1 MHPFAVPMLLAL
13 IGAILSLVAEKACIV
28 PKSAREGKRGSFLLR
43 LGVWFWIYAPFLL
56 VTARPIFSLALALAL
71 FVTLIL
77 VNNAKY
83 ESLKEP
89 FIFQDYDYFLDTIRC
104 PRLFLPFFGVK
115 AFLLASLI
123 IGAALAL
130 FLWEEPPRERFAPS
144 GQLEAVALLLLLG
157 AGLVRLSPRVRISLD
172 PVRDLEKFGYLNC
185 LYLYARAQ
193 KGFPRAVSPL
203 TTGAI
208 YAKRSGVTQLP
219 HLVAVQ
225 SESFFD
231 PRPLWAGID
240 KNVLAELDVLQRESV
255 LSGSLLVPARGA
267 NTIRTEFAFLTGI
280 EERELGIHRFNPYR
294 AIAHGWKVSALPG
307 LLKDLGYTTIC
318 LHPYMGSFYFRD
330 KIFPGM
336 GFDHFQDVRSFANAP
351 RDGAYIADV
360 ALARRILET
369 LEKAKTPLFILA
381 ITMENHGPLQLEHMD
396 ENRAKAFYTEDLPK
410 DLEELSVYL
419 RHLKNANR
427 MIGTL
432 RASFDANPHPVSL
445 CWYGDHI
452 PIMPNVYGK
461 FGEPKGI
468 VPYALW
474 NNQEL
479 ACGRLATPET
489 TTLYA
494 HELARYWLKSA
505 GLCQEGKKWPHPAPC
520 RISCQTRFR
529 SG

>member
-1 MHPFAVPMLLAL
+1 MLFHPFAAPLLLAL
-13 IGAILSLVAEKACIV
+13 AGAILSLVAEKACIV
-28 PKSAREGKRGSFLLR
+28 PKSARKGTCGSLLLR
-43 LGVWFWIYAPFLL
+43 LGIWFWAYAPFLL
-56 VTARPIFSLALALAL
+56 LTGRPIFSLALALAL

-83 ESLKEP
+83 ASLKEP

-115 AFLLASLI
+115 AFLAASLI

-130 FLWEEPPRERFAPS
+130 FLWEEPPKERFVPS
-144 GQLEAVALLLLLG
+144 GQLGTVIFLLLLG
-157 AGLVRLSPRVRISLD
+157 AGLARLSSKVRISLD
-172 PVRDLEKFGYLNC
+172 PVRDLEDFGYLNC

-193 KGFPRAVSPL
+193 GTFPRAVSPL
-203 TTGAI
+203 ASEKVCARTRRAAG
-208 YAKRSGVTQLP
+208 KQLP

-240 KNVLAELDVLQRESV
+240 RNVLAELDALQRESV
-255 LSGSLLVPARGA
+255 LSGNLVVPARGA

-294 AIAHGWKVSALPG
+294 AIAHGWRVSALPG

-336 GFDHFQDVRSFANAP
+336 GFGHFQDIRSFAHAP
-351 RDGAYIADV
+351 RDGAYIADE
-360 ALARRILET
+360 ALAGRILET
-369 LEKAKTPLFILA
+369 LEKAETPLFILA

-396 ENRAKAFYTEDLPK
+396 ESKARAFYTEVLPEG
-410 DLEELSVYL
+410 LEELSVYL
-419 RHLKNANR
+419 RHLENANR

-432 RASFDANPHPVSL
+432 RASLDANPRPISL

-452 PIMPNVYGK
+452 PIMPRAYAT
-461 FGEPKGI
+461 FGEPEGT

-474 NNQEL
+474 NNKVL
-479 ACGRLATPET
+479 ACKRQTTLET
-489 TTLYA
+489 TTLNA
-494 HELARYWLKSA
+494 HELAGYWLDCA
-505 GLCQEGKKWPHPAPC
+505 GLCE
-520 RISCQTRFR
+520 
-529 SG
+529 

>member
-1 MHPFAVPMLLAL
+1 MHPFAVPLLLAL
-13 IGAILSLVAEKACIV
+13 IGAILSLVAEKAFIV
-28 PKSAREGKRGSFLLR
+28 PKSARKGQRGSLLLR
-43 LGVWFWIYAPFLL
+43 LGVWFFAYAPLVL
-56 VTARPIFSLALALAL
+56 VTGRPIFSLALALAL

-130 FLWEEPPRERFAPS
+130 FLWEEPPKTKFAPS
-144 GQLEAVALLLLLG
+144 GQLGAVILLLLVG
-157 AGLVRLSPRVRISLD
+157 TGLVRLSCRVRISLD
-172 PVRDLEKFGYLNC
+172 PIRDLEELGYLNC

-203 TTGAI
+203 TSEETYARARSATARLSGAT
-208 YAKRSGVTQLP
+208 RLP

-225 SESFFD
+225 SESFVD
-231 PRPLWAGID
+231 PRSLWAGINR
-240 KNVLAELDVLQRESV
+240 NVLAELDTLQRESV
-255 LSGSLLVPARGA
+255 LSGNLLVPARGA

-280 EERELGIHRFNPYR
+280 AERELGIHRFNPYR
-294 AIAHGWKVSALPG
+294 AIAHGWKVKALPG
-307 LLKDLGYTTIC
+307 LLQGLGYTTIC

-336 GFDHFQDVRSFANAP
+336 GFEQFLDIRSFAHAP
-351 RDGAYIADV
+351 KDGAYIADE
-360 ALARRILET
+360 ALARRILEA
-369 LEKAKTPLFILA
+369 LEKATTPLFILA

-396 ENRAKAFYTEDLPK
+396 ENKAKSFYTEELPK
-410 DLEELSVYL
+410 GLEELSVYL
-419 RHLKNANR
+419 RHLENANH

-432 RASFDANPHPVSL
+432 RESLDANPHPISL

-452 PIMPNVYGK
+452 PIMPRAYAA
-461 FGEPKGI
+461 FGEPRGT

-474 NNQEL
+474 NNKALVRE
-479 ACGRLATPET
+479 RFVTNRT
-489 TTLYA
+489 RTLSA
-494 HELARYWLKSA
+494 HELAGHWLGCA
-505 GLCQEGKKWPHPAPC
+505 GLCQEG
-520 RISCQTRFR
+520 
-529 SG
+529 

>member
-1 MHPFAVPMLLAL
+1 MGKPRNLDHPHKHPGRPDHAFPS
-13 IGAILSLVAEKACIV
+13 ICIA
-28 PKSAREGKRGSFLLR
+28 SAPGPGWSHPVHCC
-43 LGVWFWIYAPFLL
+43 G
-56 VTARPIFSLALALAL
+56 L

-130 FLWEEPPRERFAPS
+130 FLWEEPPKTRFAPS
-144 GQLEAVALLLLLG
+144 GQLGTVILLLLVGTL
-157 AGLVRLSPRVRISLD
+157 LVRLTPKARISLD
-172 PVRDLEKFGYLNC
+172 PLRDLEELGYLNC

-193 KGFPRAVSPL
+193 KGFPEAVSPL
-203 TTGAI
+203 TSEEAYARARSATARLGGAT
-208 YAKRSGVTQLP
+208 RFP

-231 PRPLWAGID
+231 PRPLWTGID
-240 KNVLAELDVLQRESV
+240 RSVLADLDALQRESE

-294 AIAHGWKVSALPG
+294 AIAHGWRVSALPG

-318 LHPYMGSFYFRD
+318 LHPYMGSFYFRG
-330 KIFPGM
+330 KIFPQM
-336 GFDHFQDVRSFANAP
+336 GFDHFLDIRSFAHAP
-351 RDGAYIADV
+351 KDGAYIADE
-360 ALARRILET
+360 ALARRILEA
-369 LEKAKTPLFILA
+369 LEKATTPLFILA

-396 ENRAKAFYTEDLPK
+396 ENKAKAFYTKDLPK
-410 DLEELSVYL
+410 GLEELSVYL
-419 RHLKNANR
+419 RHLENANR

-432 RASFDANPHPVSL
+432 HASLDANLHPISL

-452 PIMPNVYGK
+452 PIMPKAYET
-461 FGEPKGI
+461 FGEPEGS

-474 NNQEL
+474 NNKAL
-479 ACGRLATPET
+479 ARKRQTTNRTMRLS
-489 TTLYA
+489 A
-494 HELARYWLKSA
+494 HELAGHWLGCA
-505 GLCQEGKKWPHPAPC
+505 GLCV
-520 RISCQTRFR
+520 
-529 SG
+529 

>member
-1 MHPFAVPMLLAL
+1 MQPFAVPLLLAL
-13 IGAILSLVAEKACIV
+13 IGAISSLVAEEAFIV
-28 PKSAREGKRGSFLLR
+28 PRSAREGMRGPFLLR
-43 LGVWFWIYAPFLL
+43 LGVWFWAYAPLVL
-56 VTARPIFSLALALAL
+56 VTGRPIFSLALALAL

-115 AFLLASLI
+115 AFLAASLI

-130 FLWEEPPRERFAPS
+130 FLWEEPPKARFAPF
-144 GQLEAVALLLLLG
+144 GQLGAVIFLLLLG
-157 AGLVRLSPRVRISLD
+157 TGLVRLTSKVRISLD
-172 PVRDLEKFGYLNC
+172 PVRDLEEFGYLNC
-185 LYLYARAQ
+185 LYLYAKAQ
-193 KGFPRAVSPL
+193 DAFPRAVSPL
-203 TTGAI
+203 TTGAA
-208 YAKRSGVTQLP
+208 YTRLGKTAGKQELP

-231 PRPLWAGID
+231 PRPLWSGID
-240 KNVLAELDVLQRESV
+240 RKVLAELDALQRESE

-294 AIAHGWKVSALPG
+294 AIAHGWGVSALPG
-307 LLKDLGYTTIC
+307 LLKSLGYTTIC

-336 GFDHFQDVRSFANAP
+336 GFDQFQDIRSFANAP
-351 RDGAYIADV
+351 RDGAYIADMT
-360 ALARRILET
+360 LARRILKT
-369 LEKAKTPLFILA
+369 LEKTETPLFILA

-396 ENRAKAFYTEDLPK
+396 ESKAKAFYTKDLPK
-410 DLEELSVYL
+410 GLEELSVYL
-419 RHLKNANR
+419 RHLENANR

-432 RASFDANPHPVSL
+432 HASLDANLHPISL

-452 PIMPNVYGK
+452 PIMPRAYET
-461 FGEPKGI
+461 FGEPEGS

-474 NNQEL
+474 NNKAL
-479 ACGRLATPET
+479 ARKRQTTNRTMRLS
-489 TTLYA
+489 A
-494 HELARYWLKSA
+494 HELAGHWLGCA
-505 GLCQEGKKWPHPAPC
+505 GLCV
-520 RISCQTRFR
+520 
-529 SG
+529 

>member
-1 MHPFAVPMLLAL
+1 MHSHSFALPLLLAL
-13 IGAILSLVAEKACIV
+13 AGAILSIVAEKICIV
-28 PKSAREGKRGSFLLR
+28 PKSAREGKCGSFLLR
-43 LGVWFWIYAPFLL
+43 LGVWFWAYAPLVL
-56 VTARPIFSLALALAL
+56 VTGRPIFSLALALAL

-130 FLWEEPPRERFAPS
+130 FLWEEPPRERFVPS
-144 GQLEAVALLLLLG
+144 GQLGAVVFLLFFG
-157 AGLVRLSPRVRISLD
+157 AGLVRLSCRVRISLD
-172 PVRDLEKFGYLNC
+172 PVRDLEDFGYLNC

-193 KGFPRAVSPL
+193 KGFPGAVSPL
-203 TTGAI
+203 TSEEAC
-208 YAKRSGVTQLP
+208 ARARSTAARQGKVTRLP

-240 KNVLAELDVLQRESV
+240 KNVLAQLDVLQRESV
-255 LSGSLLVPARGA
+255 LSGNLLVPARGA

-294 AIAHGWKVSALPG
+294 AIAHGWKVEALPRLLQG
-307 LLKDLGYTTIC
+307 LGHTTIC

-336 GFDHFQDVRSFANAP
+336 GFDQFQDIRSFAHAP
-351 RDGAYIADV
+351 RDGAYIADE
-360 ALARRILET
+360 ALAARILET
-369 LEKAKTPLFILA
+369 LEKAETPLFILA

-396 ENRAKAFYTEDLPK
+396 ENKAKSFYTEEVPEG
-410 DLEELSVYL
+410 LEELSVYL
-419 RHLKNANR
+419 RHLKNADH

-432 RASFDANPHPVSL
+432 RESLDANPHPVSL

-452 PIMPNVYGK
+452 PIMPRAYET
-461 FGEPKGI
+461 FGEPEGS

-474 NNQEL
+474 NNKVL
-479 ACGRLATPET
+479 ARERQTTSRTMRLS
-489 TTLYA
+489 A
-494 HELARYWLKSA
+494 HELARNWLGCA
-505 GLCQEGKKWPHPAPC
+505 GLCE
-520 RISCQTRFR
+520 
-529 SG
+529 

>member
-28 PKSAREGKRGSFLLR
+28 PKSARKGQRGSLLLR
-43 LGVWFWIYAPFLL
+43 LGVWFFAYAPLVL
-56 VTARPIFSLALALAL
+56 VTGRPVFSLALALAL

-104 PRLFLPFFGVK
+104 PRLFLPFFGVQ

-130 FLWEEPPRERFAPS
+130 FLWEEPPQERFAPS
-144 GQLEAVALLLLLG
+144 GQLGAVVFLLLLG
-157 AGLVRLSPRVRISLD
+157 SGLVRLTPRVRISLD
-172 PVRDLEKFGYLNC
+172 PIRDLEDFGYLNC
-185 LYLYARAQ
+185 LCLYARAQ
-193 KGFPRAVSPL
+193 KSFPRAVSPL
-203 TTGAI
+203 TLNTRTA
-208 YAKRSGVTQLP
+208 YARLGKTAGKQELP

-231 PRPLWAGID
+231 PRPLWLGID
-240 KNVLAELDVLQRESV
+240 RKVLAELDALQRESV
-255 LSGSLLVPARGA
+255 LSGSLIVPARGA

-280 EERELGIHRFNPYR
+280 EERKLGIHRFNPYR
-294 AIAHGWKVSALPG
+294 AIAHGWKVNALPG
-307 LLKDLGYTTIC
+307 LLKGLGYTTIC

-336 GFDHFQDVRSFANAP
+336 GFEQFLDIRSFANAP
-351 RDGAYIADV
+351 RDGAYIADE
-360 ALARRILET
+360 ALAERILET
-369 LEKAKTPLFILA
+369 LEKAETPLFILA
-381 ITMENHGPLQLEHMD
+381 ITMENHGPLQLEHME
-396 ENRAKAFYTEDLPK
+396 ENRAKAFYTKDLPK
-410 DLEELSVYL
+410 GLEELSVYL
-419 RHLKNANR
+419 RHLKNADH

-432 RASFDANPHPVSL
+432 RESFDANPHPLSL

-461 FGEPKGI
+461 FGEPEGS

-474 NNQEL
+474 NNHAL
-479 ACGRLATPET
+479 ADERQT
-489 TTLYA
+489 TNRTRTLSA
-494 HELARYWLKSA
+494 HVLARHWLERA
-505 GLCQEGKKWPHPAPC
+505 GLCE
-520 RISCQTRFR
+520 
-529 SG
+529 

>member
-1 MHPFAVPMLLAL
+1 MHSHPFALPLLLAL
-13 IGAILSLVAEKACIV
+13 AGAILSIVAEKICIV

-56 VTARPIFSLALALAL
+56 VTDRPIFSLALALAL

-104 PRLFLPFFGVK
+104 PRLFLPFFGVQ
-115 AFLLASLI
+115 AFLAASLI
-123 IGAALAL
+123 IGAALVF
-130 FLWEEPPRERFAPS
+130 FLWEEPPKERFAPS
-144 GQLEAVALLLLLG
+144 GQLGAVILLLLVG
-157 AGLVRLSPRVRISLD
+157 TGLVRLSSRVRISLD
-172 PVRDLEKFGYLNC
+172 PVQDLEDFGYLNG

-208 YAKRSGVTQLP
+208 YAKRSGVTRLP

-231 PRPLWAGID
+231 PRPLWSGID
-240 KNVLAELDVLQRESV
+240 RNVLAELDVLQRESV

-336 GFDHFQDVRSFANAP
+336 GFDLFQDIRSFAHAR
-351 RDGAYIADV
+351 RDGAYIADE
-360 ALARRILET
+360 ALARRILES

-410 DLEELSVYL
+410 GLEELSAYL

-452 PIMPNVYGK
+452 PIMPRAYAT
-461 FGEPKGI
+461 FGEPEGT

-474 NNQEL
+474 NNKAL
-479 ACGRLATPET
+479 ARERKTTNRTMRLS
-489 TTLYA
+489 A
-494 HELARYWLKSA
+494 HELARHWLACA
-505 GLCQEGKKWPHPAPC
+505 GLCV
-520 RISCQTRFR
+520 
-529 SG
+529 

>member
-13 IGAILSLVAEKACIV
+13 ICAILSLVAEKACIV
-28 PKSAREGKRGSFLLR
+28 PKSARKGQRGSLLLR
-43 LGVWFWIYAPFLL
+43 LGVCFFAYAPLVL
-56 VTARPIFSLALALAL
+56 VTGRPIFSLALALAL

-104 PRLFLPFFGVK
+104 PRLFLPFFGVQ

-130 FLWEEPPRERFAPS
+130 FLWEEPPQERFAPS
-144 GQLEAVALLLLLG
+144 GQLGAVVFLLLLG
-157 AGLVRLSPRVRISLD
+157 SGLVRLTPRVRISLD
-172 PVRDLEKFGYLNC
+172 PVRDLEDFGYLNC
-185 LYLYARAQ
+185 LCLYAKAQ
-193 KGFPRAVSPL
+193 KSFPRAVSPL
-203 TTGAI
+203 TLNTRTA
-208 YAKRSGVTQLP
+208 YARLGKTAGKQELP

-231 PRPLWAGID
+231 PRSLWAGINR
-240 KNVLAELDVLQRESV
+240 NVLAELDTLQRESV
-255 LSGSLLVPARGA
+255 LSGNLLVPARGA

-280 EERELGIHRFNPYR
+280 AERELGIHRFNPYR
-294 AIAHGWKVSALPG
+294 AIAHGWKVKALPG
-307 LLKDLGYTTIC
+307 LLQGLGYTTIC

-336 GFDHFQDVRSFANAP
+336 GFDHFQDIRSFANAP
-351 RDGAYIADV
+351 RDGAYIADE
-360 ALARRILET
+360 ALAERILET
-369 LEKAKTPLFILA
+369 LEKAETPLFILA

-396 ENRAKAFYTEDLPK
+396 ESKAKAFYIEELPK
-410 DLEELSVYL
+410 GLEELSVYL
-419 RHLKNANR
+419 RHLKNADR

-432 RASFDANPHPVSL
+432 RTSLDANPHPVSL

-452 PIMPNVYGK
+452 PIMPKAYAI
-461 FGEPKGI
+461 FGEPAGT

-474 NNQEL
+474 NNRVLTGNVQ
-479 ACGRLATPET
+479 T
-489 TTLYA
+489 TNRKLTLPA
-494 HELARYWLKSA
+494 HELAVRWLAGA
-505 GLCQEGKKWPHPAPC
+505 GLGAQGQN
-520 RISCQTRFR
+520 I
-529 SG
+529 

>member
-1 MHPFAVPMLLAL
+1 MHPFAVPLLLAL
-13 IGAILSLVAEKACIV
+13 IGAILSLVAEKAFIV
-28 PKSAREGKRGSFLLR
+28 PKSARKGQRGSLLLR
-43 LGVWFWIYAPFLL
+43 LGVWFFAYAPLVL
-56 VTARPIFSLALALAL
+56 VTGRPIFSLALALAL

-130 FLWEEPPRERFAPS
+130 FLWEEPPKTRFAPS
-144 GQLEAVALLLLLG
+144 GQLGTVILLLLVGTL
-157 AGLVRLSPRVRISLD
+157 LVRLTPKARISLD
-172 PVRDLEKFGYLNC
+172 PLRDLEELGYLNC

-193 KGFPRAVSPL
+193 DTFPKAVSPL
-203 TTGAI
+203 TTRAA
-208 YAKRSGVTQLP
+208 YARLGKTAGKQELP

-231 PRPLWAGID
+231 PRSLWAGINR
-240 KNVLAELDVLQRESV
+240 NVLAELDTLQRESV
-255 LSGSLLVPARGA
+255 LSGNLLVPARGA

-280 EERELGIHRFNPYR
+280 AERELGIHRFNPYR
-294 AIAHGWKVSALPG
+294 AIAHGWKVKALPG
-307 LLKDLGYTTIC
+307 LLQGLGYTTIC

-336 GFDHFQDVRSFANAP
+336 GFEQFLDIRSFANAP
-351 RDGAYIADV
+351 RDGAYISDE
-360 ALARRILET
+360 ALAKRILKI
-369 LEKAKTPLFILA
+369 LEKAETPLFILA

-396 ENRAKAFYTEDLPK
+396 ENKAKSFYTEELPK
-410 DLEELSVYL
+410 GLEELSVYL
-419 RHLKNANR
+419 RHLKNADH

-432 RASFDANPHPVSL
+432 RESFDANPHPVSL

-461 FGEPKGI
+461 FGEPEGT

-474 NNQEL
+474 NNQAL
-479 ACGRLATPET
+479 ADERQTANRTR
-489 TTLYA
+489 TLSA
-494 HELARYWLKSA
+494 HELARHWLERA
-505 GLCQEGKKWPHPAPC
+505 GLCE
-520 RISCQTRFR
+520 
-529 SG
+529 

>member
-1 MHPFAVPMLLAL
+1 MQPFAVPLLLAL
-13 IGAILSLVAEKACIV
+13 IGAISSLVAEKAFIV
-28 PKSAREGKRGSFLLR
+28 PRSAREGMRGPFLLR
-43 LGVWFWIYAPFLL
+43 LGVWFWAYAPLVL
-56 VTARPIFSLALALAL
+56 VTGRPIFSLALALAL

-104 PRLFLPFFGVK
+104 PRLFLPFFGVQ

-130 FLWEEPPRERFAPS
+130 FLWEEPPQERFAPS
-144 GQLEAVALLLLLG
+144 GQLGAVVFLLLLG
-157 AGLVRLSPRVRISLD
+157 SGLVRLTSKVRISLD
-172 PVRDLEKFGYLNC
+172 PVRDLEEFGYLNC
-185 LYLYARAQ
+185 LYLYAKAQ
-193 KGFPRAVSPL
+193 DAFPRAVSPL
-203 TTGAI
+203 TTGAA
-208 YAKRSGVTQLP
+208 YTRLGKTAGKQELP

-231 PRPLWAGID
+231 PRPLWSGID
-240 KNVLAELDVLQRESV
+240 RKVLAELDALQRESE

-294 AIAHGWKVSALPG
+294 AIAHGWGVSALPG
-307 LLKDLGYTTIC
+307 LLKSLGYTTIC

-336 GFDHFQDVRSFANAP
+336 GFEQFLDIRSFANAP
-351 RDGAYIADV
+351 RDGAYIADE
-360 ALARRILET
+360 ALAERILET
-369 LEKAKTPLFILA
+369 LEKAETPLFILA

-396 ENRAKAFYTEDLPK
+396 ESKAKAFYIEELPK
-410 DLEELSVYL
+410 GLEELSVYL
-419 RHLKNANR
+419 RHLKNADR

-432 RASFDANPHPVSL
+432 RTSLDANPHLVSL

-452 PIMPNVYGK
+452 PIMPKAYAI
-461 FGEPKGI
+461 FGEPAGT

-474 NNQEL
+474 NNRVLTGNVQ
-479 ACGRLATPET
+479 T
-489 TTLYA
+489 TNRKLTLPA
-494 HELARYWLKSA
+494 HELAVRWLGCA
-505 GLCQEGKKWPHPAPC
+505 GLCV
-520 RISCQTRFR
+520 
-529 SG
+529 

>member
-1 MHPFAVPMLLAL
+1 MHSHPFALPLLLAL
-13 IGAILSLVAEKACIV
+13 AGAILSIVAEKICIV
-28 PKSAREGKRGSFLLR
+28 PKSAREGMCGPFLLR
-43 LGVWFWIYAPFLL
+43 LSVWFWAYASILL
-56 VTARPIFSLALALAL
+56 VTGRPIFSLALALAL

-130 FLWEEPPRERFAPS
+130 FLWEEPPKTRFTPS
-144 GQLEAVALLLLLG
+144 GQLGAVILLLLVG
-157 AGLVRLSPRVRISLD
+157 TGLVRLSCRVRISLD
-172 PVRDLEKFGYLNC
+172 PIRDLEELGYLNC

-203 TTGAI
+203 TSEETYARARSATARLSGAT
-208 YAKRSGVTQLP
+208 RLP

-231 PRPLWAGID
+231 PRPLWTGID
-240 KNVLAELDVLQRESV
+240 RSVLADLDALQRESV
-255 LSGSLLVPARGA
+255 LSGALLVPARGA

-294 AIAHGWKVSALPG
+294 AIAHGWRVSALPG

-318 LHPYMGSFYFRD
+318 LHPYMGNFYFRD
-330 KIFPGM
+330 KIFPKM
-336 GFDHFQDVRSFANAP
+336 GFDHFLDIRSFAHAP
-351 RDGAYIADV
+351 KDGAYIADE
-360 ALARRILET
+360 ALARRILEA
-369 LEKAKTPLFILA
+369 LEKATTPLFILA
-381 ITMENHGPLQLEHMD
+381 ITMENHGPLQLEHMEAD
-396 ENRAKAFYTEDLPK
+396 KARAFYTEELPK
-410 DLEELSVYL
+410 GLEELNVYL
-419 RHLKNANR
+419 RHLKNADH
-427 MIGTL
+427 MIGLL
-432 RASFDANPHPVSL
+432 RENFDANPYPVSL

-452 PIMPNVYGK
+452 PIMPRAYAI
-461 FGEPKGI
+461 FGEPEGT

-474 NNQEL
+474 NNKAL
-479 ACGRLATPET
+479 ARERKTTNRTMRLS
-489 TTLYA
+489 A
-494 HELARYWLKSA
+494 HELAGHWLGCA
-505 GLCQEGKKWPHPAPC
+505 GLCV
-520 RISCQTRFR
+520 
-529 SG
+529 

>member
-28 PKSAREGKRGSFLLR
+28 PKSARKGQRGSLLLR
-43 LGVWFWIYAPFLL
+43 LGVWFFAYAPLVL
-56 VTARPIFSLALALAL
+56 VTGRPVFSLALALAL

-104 PRLFLPFFGVK
+104 PRLFLPFFGVQ

-130 FLWEEPPRERFAPS
+130 FLWEEPPQERFAPS
-144 GQLEAVALLLLLG
+144 GQLGAVVFLLLLG
-157 AGLVRLSPRVRISLD
+157 SGLVRLTPRVRISLD
-172 PVRDLEKFGYLNC
+172 PIRDLEDFGYLNC
-185 LYLYARAQ
+185 LCLYARAQ
-193 KGFPRAVSPL
+193 KSFPRAVSPL
-203 TTGAI
+203 TLNTRTA
-208 YAKRSGVTQLP
+208 YARLGKTAGKQELP

-231 PRPLWAGID
+231 PRPLWLGID
-240 KNVLAELDVLQRESV
+240 RKVLAELDALQRESV
-255 LSGSLLVPARGA
+255 LSGSLIVPARGA

-280 EERELGIHRFNPYR
+280 EERKLGIHRFNPYR
-294 AIAHGWKVSALPG
+294 AIAHGWKVNALPG
-307 LLKDLGYTTIC
+307 LLKGLGYTTIC

-336 GFDHFQDVRSFANAP
+336 GFEQFLDIRSFANAP
-351 RDGAYIADV
+351 RDGAYIADE
-360 ALARRILET
+360 ALAERILET
-369 LEKAKTPLFILA
+369 LEKAETPLFILA
-381 ITMENHGPLQLEHMD
+381 ITMENHGPLQLEHME
-396 ENRAKAFYTEDLPK
+396 ENRAKAFYTEEVPEG
-410 DLEELSVYL
+410 LEELSVYL
-419 RHLKNANR
+419 RHLKNADH

-432 RASFDANPHPVSL
+432 RESFDANPHPLSL

-461 FGEPKGI
+461 FGEPEGS

-474 NNQEL
+474 NNHAL
-479 ACGRLATPET
+479 ADERQT
-489 TTLYA
+489 TNRTRTLSA
-494 HELARYWLKSA
+494 HELARHWLERA
-505 GLCQEGKKWPHPAPC
+505 GLCE
-520 RISCQTRFR
+520 
-529 SG
+529 

>member
-13 IGAILSLVAEKACIV
+13 ICAILSLVAEKACIV
-28 PKSAREGKRGSFLLR
+28 PKSAREGMRGPFLLR
-43 LGVWFWIYAPFLL
+43 LGVWFWAYASILL
-56 VTARPIFSLALALAL
+56 VTGRPIFSLALALAL

-104 PRLFLPFFGVK
+104 PRLFLPFFGVQ

-130 FLWEEPPRERFAPS
+130 FLWEEPPQERFAPS
-144 GQLEAVALLLLLG
+144 GQLGAVVFLLLLG
-157 AGLVRLSPRVRISLD
+157 SGLVRLTPRVRISLD
-172 PVRDLEKFGYLNC
+172 PVRDLEDFGYLNC
-185 LYLYARAQ
+185 LCLYAKAQ
-193 KGFPRAVSPL
+193 KSFPRAVSPL
-203 TTGAI
+203 TLNTRSA
-208 YAKRSGVTQLP
+208 YARLGKTAGKQELP

-231 PRPLWAGID
+231 PRSLWAGINR
-240 KNVLAELDVLQRESV
+240 NVLAELDTLQRESV
-255 LSGSLLVPARGA
+255 LSGSLIVPARGA

-280 EERELGIHRFNPYR
+280 EERKLGIHRFNPYR
-294 AIAHGWKVSALPG
+294 AIAHGWKVNALPG
-307 LLKDLGYTTIC
+307 LLKGLGYTTIC

-336 GFDHFQDVRSFANAP
+336 GFEQFLDIRSFANAL
-351 RDGAYIADV
+351 RDGAYIADE
-360 ALARRILET
+360 ALAERILET
-369 LEKAKTPLFILA
+369 LEKAETPLFILA
-381 ITMENHGPLQLEHMD
+381 ITMENHGPLQLEHME
-396 ENRAKAFYTEDLPK
+396 ENRAKAFYTEEVPEG
-410 DLEELSVYL
+410 LEELSVYL
-419 RHLKNANR
+419 RHLKNADH

-432 RASFDANPHPVSL
+432 RESFDANPHPLSL

-461 FGEPKGI
+461 FGEPEGS

-474 NNQEL
+474 NNHAL
-479 ACGRLATPET
+479 ADERQT
-489 TTLYA
+489 TNRTRTLSA
-494 HELARYWLKSA
+494 HELARHWLERA
-505 GLCQEGKKWPHPAPC
+505 GLCE
-520 RISCQTRFR
+520 
-529 SG
+529 

>member
-1 MHPFAVPMLLAL
+1 MHSHPFALPLLLAL
-13 IGAILSLVAEKACIV
+13 AGAILSIVAEKICIV
-28 PKSAREGKRGSFLLR
+28 PKSAREGMRGPFLLR

-144 GQLEAVALLLLLG
+144 GQLGAVGFLLFLG
-157 AGLVRLSPRVRISLD
+157 AGLVRLSCRVRISLD
-172 PVRDLEKFGYLNC
+172 PVRDLEVFGYLNC

-193 KGFPRAVSPL
+193 KGFPRTVSPL
-203 TTGAI
+203 TSEDAF
-208 YAKRSGVTQLP
+208 ARARSAAARQGGRLP

-240 KNVLAELDVLQRESV
+240 KAVLAELDALQRESV

-294 AIAHGWKVSALPG
+294 AIAHGWRVSALPG

-336 GFDHFQDVRSFANAP
+336 GFDLFQDIRSFAHAP
-351 RDGAYIADV
+351 RDGAYIADE
-360 ALARRILET
+360 ALARRILES

-396 ENRAKAFYTEDLPK
+396 ESKAKAFYTEELPK
-410 DLEELSVYL
+410 GLEDLSVYL
-419 RHLKNANR
+419 RHLKNANH

-432 RASFDANPHPVSL
+432 RTRLDANPHPVSL

-452 PIMPNVYGK
+452 PIMPKAYAI
-461 FGEPKGI
+461 FGEPAGT

-474 NNQEL
+474 NNNALTGNVQ
-479 ACGRLATPET
+479 T
-489 TTLYA
+489 TNRKLTLPA
-494 HELARYWLKSA
+494 HELAVHWLAGA
-505 GLCQEGKKWPHPAPC
+505 GLGAQG
-520 RISCQTRFR
+520 QNT
-529 SG
+529 

>member
-1 MHPFAVPMLLAL
+1 MQPFAVPLLLAL
-13 IGAILSLVAEKACIV
+13 IGAISSLVAEKAFIV
-28 PKSAREGKRGSFLLR
+28 PRSAREGMRGPFLLR
-43 LGVWFWIYAPFLL
+43 LGVWFWAYAPLVL
-56 VTARPIFSLALALAL
+56 VTGRPIFSLALALAL

-130 FLWEEPPRERFAPS
+130 FLWEEPPKARFAPS
-144 GQLEAVALLLLLG
+144 GQLGAVVFLLLLG
-157 AGLVRLSPRVRISLD
+157 SGLVRLTSKVRISLD
-172 PVRDLEKFGYLNC
+172 PVRDLEEFGYLNC
-185 LYLYARAQ
+185 LYLYAKAQ
-193 KGFPRAVSPL
+193 DAFPRAVSPL
-203 TTGAI
+203 TTGAA
-208 YAKRSGVTQLP
+208 YTRLGKTAGKQELP

-231 PRPLWAGID
+231 PRPLWSGID
-240 KNVLAELDVLQRESV
+240 RKVLAELDALQRESE

-294 AIAHGWKVSALPG
+294 AIAHGWGVSALPG
-307 LLKDLGYTTIC
+307 LLKSLGYTTIC

-336 GFDHFQDVRSFANAP
+336 GFEQFLDIRSFANAP
-351 RDGAYIADV
+351 RDGAYIADE
-360 ALARRILET
+360 ALAERILET
-369 LEKAKTPLFILA
+369 LEKAETPLFILA

-396 ENRAKAFYTEDLPK
+396 ESKAKAFYTKDLPK
-410 DLEELSVYL
+410 GLEELSVYL
-419 RHLKNANR
+419 RHLENANR

-432 RASFDANPHPVSL
+432 HASLDANLHPISL

-452 PIMPNVYGK
+452 PIMPRAYET
-461 FGEPKGI
+461 FGEPEGS

-474 NNQEL
+474 NNKAL
-479 ACGRLATPET
+479 ARKRQTTNRTMRLS
-489 TTLYA
+489 A
-494 HELARYWLKSA
+494 HELAGHWLGCA
-505 GLCQEGKKWPHPAPC
+505 GLCV
-520 RISCQTRFR
+520 
-529 SG
+529 

>member
-1 MHPFAVPMLLAL
+1 MHSHPFALPLLLAL
-13 IGAILSLVAEKACIV
+13 AGAILSIVAEKICIV
-28 PKSAREGKRGSFLLR
+28 PKSAREGMRGPFLLR
-43 LGVWFWIYAPFLL
+43 LGVWFWAYASILL
-56 VTARPIFSLALALAL
+56 VTGRPIFSLALALAL

-130 FLWEEPPRERFAPS
+130 FLWEEPPKARFAPS
-144 GQLEAVALLLLLG
+144 GQLGAVILLLLVGTL
-157 AGLVRLSPRVRISLD
+157 LVRLTPKARISLD
-172 PVRDLEKFGYLNC
+172 PVRDLEEFGYLNC
-185 LYLYARAQ
+185 LYLYAREQDA
-193 KGFPRAVSPL
+193 FPRAVSPL
-203 TTGAI
+203 TSDEA
-208 YAKRSGVTQLP
+208 YARKDATKQGGRTQLP

-231 PRPLWAGID
+231 PRPLWPGINR
-240 KNVLAELDVLQRESV
+240 NVLAELDTLQRESV
-255 LSGSLLVPARGA
+255 LSGNLLVPARGA

-294 AIAHGWKVSALPG
+294 AIAHGWKVNALPG
-307 LLKDLGYTTIC
+307 LLKGLGYTTIC

-336 GFDHFQDVRSFANAP
+336 GFEQFLDIRSFANAP
-351 RDGAYIADV
+351 KDGAYIADE
-360 ALARRILET
+360 ALARRILEA
-369 LEKAKTPLFILA
+369 LEKATTPLFILA

-396 ENRAKAFYTEDLPK
+396 ENKAKAFYTKDLPK
-410 DLEELSVYL
+410 GLEELSAYL
-419 RHLKNANR
+419 RHLKNANH

-432 RASFDANPHPVSL
+432 RASFDANSHPISL

-452 PIMPNVYGK
+452 PIMPKAYAT
-461 FGEPKGI
+461 FGEPEGT

-474 NNQEL
+474 NNKAL
-479 ACGRLATPET
+479 ARERKTTNRTMRLS
-489 TTLYA
+489 A
-494 HELARYWLKSA
+494 HELARHWLERA
-505 GLCQEGKKWPHPAPC
+505 GLCE
-520 RISCQTRFR
+520 
-529 SG
+529 

>member
-1 MHPFAVPMLLAL
+1 MQPFAVPLLLAL

-28 PKSAREGKRGSFLLR
+28 PKSARKGQRGSLLLR
-43 LGVWFWIYAPFLL
+43 LGVWFFAYAPLVL
-56 VTARPIFSLALALAL
+56 VTGRPVFSLALALAL

-104 PRLFLPFFGVK
+104 PRLFLPFFGVQ

-130 FLWEEPPRERFAPS
+130 FLWEEPPQERFAPS
-144 GQLEAVALLLLLG
+144 GQLGAVVFLLLLG
-157 AGLVRLSPRVRISLD
+157 SGLVRLSCRVRISLD
-172 PVRDLEKFGYLNC
+172 PIRDLEELGYLNC
-185 LYLYARAQ
+185 LCLYARAQ
-193 KGFPRAVSPL
+193 KGFPGAVSPL
-203 TTGAI
+203 TSEEAYARARSATARLGGA
-208 YAKRSGVTQLP
+208 TWLP

-240 KNVLAELDVLQRESV
+240 KAVLADLDALQRESV
-255 LSGSLLVPARGA
+255 LSGSLIVPARGA

-280 EERELGIHRFNPYR
+280 AERELGIHRFNPYR
-294 AIAHGWKVSALPG
+294 AIAHGWKVKALPG
-307 LLKDLGYTTIC
+307 LLQGLGYTTIC

-336 GFDHFQDVRSFANAP
+336 GFDLFQDIRSFADTP
-351 RDGAYIADV
+351 RDGAYIADE
-360 ALARRILET
+360 ALAERILET

-396 ENRAKAFYTEDLPK
+396 ESKAKAFYTEDLPEG
-410 DLEELSVYL
+410 LEELSAYL
-419 RHLKNANR
+419 RHLENANR

-432 RASFDANPHPVSL
+432 RKSLDANSHPVSL
-445 CWYGDHI
+445 CWYGDHV
-452 PIMPNVYGK
+452 PIMPRAYAT
-461 FGEPKGI
+461 FGEPEGT

-474 NNQEL
+474 NNKAL
-479 ACGRLATPET
+479 ARERKTTNRTMRLS
-489 TTLYA
+489 A
-494 HELARYWLKSA
+494 HELAGHWLGCA
-505 GLCQEGKKWPHPAPC
+505 GLCV
-520 RISCQTRFR
+520 
-529 SG
+529 